1 LAGIFARM
9 KPSTEA
15 MWVERIEEWTRSG
28 QSAAEFAEGKPYTS
42 GTLTWAASRLR
53 NGVGGKSKQRDSLP
67 RAPRKRKIQ
76 MAEVIRRPSRVAAA
90 EILML
95 EIGGARV
102 SVERGFDRL
111 LLRDVVL
118 ALRGGK

>member
-1 LAGIFARM
+1 MGIFARM

-28 QSAAEFAEGKPYTS
+28 QSATEFAEDKPFTS

-53 NGVGGKSKQRDSLP
+53 NGAVGKRKQRDSRP
-67 RAPRKRKIQ
+67 HAARKQKIQ
-76 MAEVIRRPSRVAAA
+76 MAEVIRRPSRIAVA
-90 EILML
+90 EKLVL

-102 SVERGFDRL
+102 SVGRGFDRL

>member
-1 LAGIFARM
+1 
-9 KPSTEA
+9 

-28 QSAAEFAEGKPYTS
+28 QSATEFAEGKPFTS

-53 NGVGGKSKQRDSLP
+53 NGARGKSKQRDS
-67 RAPRKRKIQ
+67 RSRGARKRKIQ
-76 MAEVIRRPSRVAAA
+76 MAEVIRRPSRIAVA
-90 EILML
+90 EKLVL

>member
-1 LAGIFARM
+1 LVGIFARM

-28 QSAAEFAEGKPYTS
+28 QSATEFAEGKPFTS

-53 NGVGGKSKQRDSLP
+53 NGAGGSSKRRASRP
-67 RAPRKRKIQ
+67 RAGRQAKIQ
-76 MAEVIRRPSRVAAA
+76 MAEVVRRPPRAAAA
-90 EILML
+90 ESLVL
-95 EIGGARV
+95 EVGGAKV
-102 SVERGFDRL
+102 LVKRGFDQM
-111 LLRDVVL
+111 LLRDVML